1 MEDLKQIKISFK
13 NSEKILTDIPSSF
26 DKLEKLFHL
35 LFEEAERNKNYIF
48 KYKHSN
54 NDKYLLISEE
64 RFLFAIDE
72 LKVMNNPIIY
82 VEDKNEVLNS
92 NNDSNISNP
101 HNFVLN
107 FFNNKSL
114 AITKYVNSNNAEE
127 EDEKN
132 EHNINISMDKDLEK
146 LKELLAN
153 QEENLK
159 EEMDKNM
166 FLKKIN
172 KKIMDIN
179 EPNQQNEGI
188 NIEKEEL
195 IENYNELKK
204 RYDDLENKN
213 RDLYFEN
220 RDLKREVNNPTGKKE
235 GIIKELIDKNKKLED
250 EKLSFMNDNKN
261 LKGKI
266 DDLEKNI
273 FNINLE
279 NKELKIELTKKENS
293 IKQLKSA
300 IDNYKENSENLINGL
315 NERVNDLN
323 SQLKEKE
330 KIISRN
336 SEEHKNS

>member
-48 KYKHSN
+48 KFKHSN

-64 RFLFAIDE
+64 SFLFAIDE

-132 EHNINISMDKDLEK
+132 EDNINISMDKDLEK

-153 QEENLK
+153 KKENIK
-159 EEMDKNM
+159 EEMDKKKKK
-166 FLKKIN
+166 KKIN
-172 KKIMDIN
+172 KKIN
-179 EPNQQNEGI
+179 HQNEGI

-220 RDLKREVNNPTGKKE
+220 RDLKREVNNPTGKRKV
-235 GIIKELIDKNKKLED
+235 L
-250 EKLSFMNDNKN
+250 
-261 LKGKI
+261 
-266 DDLEKNI
+266 
-273 FNINLE
+273 
-279 NKELKIELTKKENS
+279 
-293 IKQLKSA
+293 
-300 IDNYKENSENLINGL
+300 
-315 NERVNDLN
+315 
-323 SQLKEKE
+323 
-330 KIISRN
+330 
-336 SEEHKNS
+336 